1 MSYDLM
7 VFDVQAA
14 PSDAAAFLKWYEKQA
29 EWAEDHSYDDSSV
42 SAPAL
47 QAWFLE
53 MIQEFPAMNGP
64 HASDDDVDDPKV
76 TDYCVGRSVI
86 YAGFAWSQ
94 AEAAYR
100 AMTSL
105 AQKHRLGFFDASGD
119 GAIWVP
125 EGDDYRQMPNA
136 DDA

>member
-14 PSDAAAFLKWYEKQA
+14 PTNLPAFMEWYEKQT
-29 EWAEDHSYDDSSV
+29 EWSEDHGYDDPSV
-42 SAPAL
+42 STAAL
-47 QAWFLE
+47 REWFLE

-64 HASDDDVDDPKV
+64 HASDDVDDPKL
-76 TDYCVGRSVI
+76 TSYSVGRSAV
-86 YAGFAWSQ
+86 YAAFAWSQ
-94 AEAAYR
+94 TEAAYR

-119 GAIWVP
+119 GAVWVP
-125 EGDDYRQMPNA
+125 VGDDYRQMPTA
-136 DDA
+136 DGGG